1 MEKNMEQLLVEKTK
15 IETQL
20 EQERHKGQ
28 RLKNRQSYYE
38 SGDRKKRNHHLI
50 TRGAAV
56 ESIVPEVKPLTEVE
70 FYSMMEHIFS
80 LTEAKTAVTFATVKH
95 AKAEKP
101 EGE

>member
-1 MEKNMEQLLVEKTK
+1 MTMIKSEVP
-15 IETQL
+15 
-20 EQERHKGQ
+20 
-28 RLKNRQSYYE
+28 YYE

-80 LTEAKTAVTFATVKH
+80 LPETKIAVTFATVKH
-95 AKAEKP
+95 VKAEKP
-101 EGE
+101 ENE

>member
-1 MEKNMEQLLVEKTK
+1 MGKSMEQFLSEKAE

-20 EQERHKGQ
+20 EQEKHKGQ

-38 SGDRKKRNHHLI
+38 SGDRKKRTHHLI
-50 TRGAAV
+50 TRGAAI

-80 LTEAKTAVTFATVKH
+80 LPETKIAVTFATVKH
-95 AKAEKP
+95 VKAEKP
-101 EGE
+101 E